1 MSVDL
6 AVWYEPAAVTDEQA
20 AEKYERLRQGEDAGL
35 IGHRNL
41 STFFVDLVSRFP
53 TSDTALSR
61 REIGAWVW
69 SEDPELEDNG
79 LLLSLSRA
87 SVREVAPKIR
97 YMAERYGLVSYDP
110 HAGQVQLPRPLAF
123 PMLQLSGDELPSV
136 IEPSTEAITDAIAG
150 LGEEHVYL
158 TLQRF
163 AQEYVQVAARTT
175 ADILT
180 VEYRDGTPELHYQ
193 INTRELAVVEN
204 VFLGFTHDDEWKL
217 RYRWRRVP

>member
-1 MSVDL
+1 
-6 AVWYEPAAVTDEQA
+6 VWYEPAAVTDEQA
-20 AEKYERLRQGEDAGL
+20 AEKYERLRHGEDAGL
-35 IGHRNL
+35 INHRNL
-41 STFFVDLVSRFP
+41 STFYVDLISKFP
-53 TSDTALSR
+53 TSELISR
-61 REIGAWVW
+61 PEISPWVW

-79 LLLSLSRA
+79 LLLSLSMA
-87 SVREVAPKIR
+87 SAHEVAPKIR

-136 IEPSTEAITDAIAG
+136 IEPSPEAITKAIAG

-180 VEYRDGTPELHYQ
+180 VEYRDGTPELHFQ
-193 INTRELAVVEN
+193 INTRELAVVET
-204 VFLGFTHDDEWKL
+204 VFLGFTRDDEWKL
-217 RYRWRRVP
+217 RYRWRRVV